1 MTRQLKDAAG
11 LQAEVT
17 RMLRAATDKDD
28 DAASIKVPRPVMLER
43 TDDSKPNW
51 TMKERD
57 FGNARGFER
66 DIAKIVA
73 EAQKRYDLKPPAPPP
88 F

>member
-1 MTRQLKDAAG
+1 MTRQTKDAAG
-11 LQAEVT
+11 LQAEVS
-17 RMLRAATDKDD
+17 RLINALRDVQEDGV
-28 DAASIKVPRPVMLER
+28 SIKVPRPVPVER
-43 TDDSKPNW
+43 TDESKPNW
-51 TMKERD
+51 TMRERD

-73 EAQKRYDLKPPAPPP
+73 EAQKRYDLKPPSPPP

>member
-1 MTRQLKDAAG
+1 MARQLKDAGG
-11 LQAEVT
+11 LQAEVS
-17 RMLRAATDKDD
+17 RLINALRDVQEDGV
-28 DAASIKVPRPVMLER
+28 SIKVPKPVAVER
-43 TDDSKPNW
+43 TDPSQPNW

-66 DIAKIVA
+66 DIARIVQ
-73 EAQKRYDLKPPAPPP
+73 EAQKRFDLKPPSPPP

>member
-1 MTRQLKDAAG
+1 MARQLKDAAG

-17 RMLRAATDKDD
+17 RMLRAVTDKDD
-28 DAASIKVPRPVMLER
+28 DGASIKVPRPVPVDRSDE
-43 TDDSKPNW
+43 SQPNW

-66 DIAKIVA
+66 DIAKVVQ
-73 EAQKRYDLKPPAPPP
+73 EAQKRFDLKPSAPPP

>member
-1 MTRQLKDAAG
+1 MTRQTKDAAG
-11 LQAEVT
+11 LQAEVS
-17 RMLRAATDKDD
+17 RLIQALRDVQEDGV
-28 DAASIKVPRPVMLER
+28 SIKVPRPVMVER
-43 TDDSKPNW
+43 SDESKPNW

-73 EAQKRYDLKPPAPPP
+73 EAQKRYDLKPPSPPP